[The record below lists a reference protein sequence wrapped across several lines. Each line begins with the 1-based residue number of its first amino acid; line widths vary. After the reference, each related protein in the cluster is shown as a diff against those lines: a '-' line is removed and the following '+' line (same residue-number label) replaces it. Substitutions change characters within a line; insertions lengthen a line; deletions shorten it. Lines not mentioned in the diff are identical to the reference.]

1 MRRLGILLSAIFV
14 GTAHGACPKGT
25 DHDVYFEKN
34 SSILRSSEIH
44 RLANW
49 NIENALRFPR
59 QGILI
64 IVGNAEGIEK
74 NAKNLSRERAEIVA
88 DYFRRTNYTEA
99 EIIVK
104 NLVYEQRPGR
114 YGGSFTR
121 TELEMAPPCVR

>member
-1 MRRLGILLSAIFV
+1 MKGLGMLVSAIFF
-14 GTAHGACPKGT
+14 GTAHGACPRGT

-49 NIENALRFPR
+49 NIENAIRFPR

-64 IVGNAEGIEK
+64 IVGNAESLET
-74 NAKNLSRERAEIVA
+74 NAKNLSRARAEIVV
-88 DYFRRTNYTEA
+88 DYFHRTNYIAA

-104 NLVYEQRPGR
+104 DLVYKQSLGAL
-114 YGGSFTR
+114 GGSFMR